1 MTEVP
6 GPGGVPTI
14 TVITVCY
21 DAETYIEQT
30 IQSVIAQSYAEI
42 EYIIVDGASTD
53 GTLGI
58 IERYGEKIAKWISEP
73 DRGIAEAMNK
83 GLALASGDLI
93 LFLHADDYLAD
104 ETAIERAVRH
114 MLDEHDIYAFNIF
127 FSRSGD
133 LELRRPRGFDWR
145 INVKFGMC
153 HQGLVCRRRLFED
166 IGLFDPG
173 LKLDMDY
180 DLFLRA
186 YRRGKTLKVAE
197 ETLAVMRDTGVSS
210 RTDWPS
216 LRQRFL
222 EEKRIHFR
230 YCHGFFMRG
239 IYQLYWAAYLPYRR
253 LRAIANARGARQRE
267 T

>member
-1 MTEVP
+1 MAEVP

-30 IQSVIAQSYAEI
+30 IQSVIAQSYPEI

-58 IERYGEKIAKWISEP
+58 IEKYAGKITKWISEP
-73 DRGIAEAMNK
+73 DQGIADAMNK

-93 LFLHADDYLAD
+93 LFLHADDYLVDPGVLDA
-104 ETAIERAVRH
+104 AVSQ
-114 MLDEHDIYAFNIF
+114 MTGDWGIYAFDLNF
-127 FSRSGD
+127 DRSGTFHR
-133 LELRRPRGFDWR
+133 RRPRPFDWR
-145 INVKFGMC
+145 MNFKTGLL
-153 HQGLVCRRRLFED
+153 HQGVFCRRA
-166 IGLFDPG
+166 LFDEIGPFDTQF
-173 LKLDMDY
+173 KIAMDY
-180 DLFLRA
+180 EFFLRA
-186 YRRGKTLKVAE
+186 CRRGAKLKLIDLP
-197 ETLAVMRDTGVSS
+197 LAVMRDSGVSS

-230 YCHGFFMRG
+230 YCRSFFMRG
-239 IYQLYWAAYLPYRR
+239 MYQLYWAVYLPYRR
-253 LRAIANARGARQRE
+253 LRAIANTQGARQRGR
-267 T
+267 

>member
-1 MTEVP
+1 MADVP
-6 GPGGVPTI
+6 GPEGVPTI

-30 IQSVIAQSYAEI
+30 IQSVIAQSYPEI

-73 DRGIAEAMNK
+73 DRGIADAMNK

-93 LFLHADDYLAD
+93 LFLHADDYLVD
-104 ETAIERAVRH
+104 ETTIERAARH
-114 MLDEHDIYAFNIF
+114 MLDDHDIYAFNIF
-127 FSRSGD
+127 FSRGGE

-173 LKLDMDY
+173 LKFGMDY

-186 YRRGKTLKVAE
+186 YRCGKTLKVAE

-222 EEKRIHFR
+222 EEKRVQRKHCKR
-230 YCHGFFMRG
+230 APMRVM
-239 IYQLYWAAYLPYRR
+239 YFVYWMLYMPYRWVR
-253 LRAIANARGARQRE
+253 THAD
-267 T
+267 

>member
-1 MTEVP
+1 MAQVP

-58 IERYGEKIAKWISEP
+58 IEKYAEKIAKWISEP
-73 DRGIAEAMNK
+73 DRGIADAMNK

-93 LFLHADDYLAD
+93 LFLHADDYLVD

-127 FSRSGD
+127 FSRSGE

-153 HQGLVCRRRLFED
+153 HQGLVCRRRLFKD
-166 IGLFDPG
+166 IGIFDPD
-173 LKLDMDY
+173 LKIDMDY
-180 DLFLRA
+180 EFFLRA
-186 YRRGKTLKVAE
+186 YRRGAKLKLIDLP
-197 ETLAVMRDTGVSS
+197 LAVMRDTGISS

-230 YCHGFFMRG
+230 YCRGFFMRG

-253 LRAIANARGARQRE
+253 LRAIARAQGARQRGR
-267 T
+267 